1 MARDREL
8 TCKKPQPK
16 AQPACSQNKGLSN
29 TREEL
34 AGLQIGPFL
43 ARGRGQ
49 RGSGQSQKWANSAPQ
64 MASPTKLQTGSL
76 ANQEFWD
83 FGRLTSARRVAARDQ
98 LPRRDTRCTRL
109 ACPETGWDCG
119 GERFRCT
126 WGEGARQAPGS
137 LSFSDGDGTKHRP
150 NRVCAFVEYPRT

>member
-64 MASPTKLQTGSL
+64 MASPTKLQTGFQFL
-76 ANQEFWD
+76 TKDILRLWMVDIYQE
-83 FGRLTSARRVAARDQ
+83 GRSQRSAPQKRHKVHQ
-98 LPRRDTRCTRL
+98 TGVPRNRL
-109 ACPETGWDCG
+109 GLWRGEIPLHLGRGRSSSSWFPEL
-119 GERFRCT
+119 FR
-126 WGEGARQAPGS
+126 W
-137 LSFSDGDGTKHRP
+137 
-150 NRVCAFVEYPRT
+150 